1 MFYKVCAFIGHRKI
15 EITEELVLKLTTIIE
30 DLIVRK
36 NVRQFLFGSKSEF
49 NDLCYKVVTELKEKY
64 PYIERIMYTCS
75 NEVCALG
82 YDREKWEKLCTQV
95 KGQKIDVQYYD
106 KECEFKNK
114 YTSGKGSYVERNF
127 SMIDDSDYC
136 IFYFDEN
143 YEPSMRKA
151 SKRSVT
157 YYTPQSGTKLAY
169 LYAKRKNK
177 KIINMLE

>member
-1 MFYKVCAFIGHRKI
+1 MKNKSCAFIGHRKI
-15 EITEELVLKLTTIIE
+15 KISDELIIKLRLIIDELITKCG
-30 DLIVRK
+30 VRL
-36 NVRQFLFGSKSEF
+36 FLFGSKSEF

-64 PYIERIMYTCS
+64 PYIERVVYTCS
-75 NEVCALG
+75 NEVCAL
-82 YDREKWEKLCTQV
+82 DRDKEKWEKLCTQV
-95 KGQKIDVQYYD
+95 KGQKIDVQYFD

-143 YEPSMRKA
+143 YEPSMRKW

-177 KIINMLE
+177 KIINVLE